1 MAVEAPARTGTGYLR
16 FLSFGGWIYAAV
28 TAFATVFG
36 IVGTFIL
43 EAVEIRMPVAEFWP
57 KLYPTV
63 ELDPAP
69 AAQVVSGG
77 FTWAEVSVTG
87 LGYDA
92 RTLLALGHLAQ
103 GATGVVI
110 ALAIA
115 LLCRRILAGDPFRSR
130 VSTITTIAG
139 ASVLIGGLAWQ
150 LFYLFAGTL
159 AARATL
165 SVTGWSYDNSV
176 LTDAYVGEDM
186 GQLGWPQPPE
196 SWFLDFWPVWIGLA
210 LLAVAAAFR
219 HAEKLTTHA
228 EQLAV
233 HAEELERDTEG
244 LI

>member
-1 MAVEAPARTGTGYLR
+1 MTAEQATPAGTGYLR

-36 IVGTFIL
+36 IVNTFVL

-69 AAQVVSGG
+69 AAQVVAGG
-77 FTWAEVSVTG
+77 FTWAEVSVAG

-92 RTLLALGHLAQ
+92 RTLLALGDLAQ

-115 LLCRRILAGDPFRSR
+115 LLCRRILAGDPFRPR
-130 VSTITTIAG
+130 VSKIATIAG

-150 LFYLFAGTL
+150 LFYLIAGTI
-159 AARATL
+159 ASRAVL

-186 GQLGWPQPPE
+186 GQLGWPQPAN
-196 SWFLDFWPVWIGLA
+196 SWFLDFWPIWIGLA

-219 HAEKLTTHA
+219 HAERLTMHA
-228 EQLAV
+228 AQLEQ
-233 HAEELERDTEG
+233 HAAQLERDTNG
-244 LI
+244 LV